1 MKGAHT
7 ENGKPALAGR
17 VSVELLGLRQE
28 PMSIKMQR
36 RRVAAQ

>member
-7 ENGKPALAGR
+7 ENGKPALAER

-28 PMSIKMQR
+28 PMSIKTQR
-36 RRVAAQ
+36 RRVVAQ